1 MSEELMK
8 PGERQFNDMIPYI
21 MDLIDNLNTL
31 LAENEAL
38 LSQKGIARRLSVVLS
53 IMTLHRYYPQV
64 FMKEVWDQLLQL
76 VDQMKSMPE
85 LSDKLKDIIA
95 DIEKLNQLKK
105 EAGI

>member
-1 MSEELMK
+1 MK
-8 PGERQFNDMIPYI
+8 PGERQFDDMIPYI

-31 LAENEAL
+31 LAENGAL
-38 LSQKGIARRLSVVLS
+38 LSQKGIARKLSVVLS

-85 LSDKLKDIIA
+85 LSDKLNDILA

>member
-8 PGERQFNDMIPYI
+8 PGERQFNDMKPYI

-31 LAENEAL
+31 LTENEAL
-38 LSQKGIARRLSVVLS
+38 LSQKGIAKELSVVLS

-85 LSDKLKDIIA
+85 LSDKLKDILA